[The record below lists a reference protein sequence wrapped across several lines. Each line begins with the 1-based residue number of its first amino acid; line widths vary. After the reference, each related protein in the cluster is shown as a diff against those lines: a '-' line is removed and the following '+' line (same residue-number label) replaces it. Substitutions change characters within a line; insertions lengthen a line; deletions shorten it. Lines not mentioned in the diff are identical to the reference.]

1 MMRKIIAI
9 LLAVLMLSGCAAVG
23 DIAGNVAE
31 AAGKELENQVK
42 ATLERHKVEVVEFKT
57 AFGKLN
63 DEGGNL
69 QFFCAALVKAQ
80 TDTVVSGCAEAM
92 NGMLESAGYA
102 VQTGSKVESPLLVHK
117 EIVFDHS
124 DFQDGTYYIIYG
136 YTSGLGSK

>member
-1 MMRKIIAI
+1 MRKLIAVF
-9 LLAVLMLSGCAAVG
+9 LAVLMLSGCAAVG

-42 ATLERHKVEVVEFKT
+42 ATLEKHKVEVVELKT

-80 TDTVVSGCAEAM
+80 TDTVVSGCTEALDGLM
-92 NGMLESAGYA
+92 ETAGYA
-102 VQTGSKVESPLLVHK
+102 VQTQSKVENPLLIHK
-117 EIVFDHS
+117 EIVFDHT
-124 DFQDGTYYIIYG
+124 DFENGTYYIIYG
-136 YTSGLGSK
+136 YTSGLGGK

>member
-1 MMRKIIAI
+1 MRKLIAVF
-9 LLAVLMLSGCAAVG
+9 LAVLMLSGCAAVG

-42 ATLERHKVEVVEFKT
+42 TTLEKHKVEVVELKT

-80 TDTVVSGCAEAM
+80 TDTVVSGCTEALDGLM
-92 NGMLESAGYA
+92 ETAGYA
-102 VQTGSKVESPLLVHK
+102 VQTQSKVENPLLIHK
-117 EIVFDHS
+117 EIVFDHT
-124 DFQDGTYYIIYG
+124 DFENGTYYIIYG
-136 YTSGLGSK
+136 YTSGLGGK